1 MHERGQSDS
10 PIVPSR
16 SPNNTVRAVAEAAEG
31 SGLAKG
37 NATGKTRPGS
47 KAGESVPSAL
57 DRVRRVA
64 QRDREA
70 RFVSLLHHVD
80 VDRLRA
86 AYEALSRDAA
96 AGVDGVTWRAYGQWL
111 GSVVR
116 GHYAYY
122 AMPGNSDSINAFYNE
137 ATRLWYRSLRRRS
150 QRTRLNWTRMRRI
163 SARWLPPPRRMHPFP
178 NARFDARTQGRSP
191 VR

>member
-1 MHERGQSDS
+1 MHDRGKSDG
-10 PIVPSR
+10 PVVPTKL
-16 SPNNTVRAVAEAAEG
+16 PNNTGRPVAEAVEERG
-31 SGLAKG
+31 PAKG
-37 NATGKTRPGS
+37 NAASKTRPGLR
-47 KAGESVPSAL
+47 AGQGASSAL
-57 DRVRRVA
+57 DRVR
-64 QRDREA
+64 QRALKDKEA
-70 RFVSLLHHVD
+70 RFTALLHHVD